1 MIIQR
6 SIFCILLL
14 FANAVFALDLEL
26 TQGINSALPVG
37 IDNFGPDGHGAELS
51 KQIKQDLSLSGE
63 FRIIN
68 RPSGSDVVWK
78 SAGADSVVLGKV
90 ISIGNNRYEVKVTL
104 VDVVAHNRLLLS
116 KIFRVSAQEL
126 RPLAHH
132 LSDLIYE
139 KLTGVRGIFSTR
151 IAYVVVQNL
160 GDGLM
165 RESLEVADMDGNNP
179 QSLFSSSEPIMS
191 PAWSP
196 DGSKIAF
203 VSFERKKA
211 QIFVVS
217 VETGQRRLITDFA
230 GINGAPAWSIDGRQL
245 AVVLSKSGS
254 PKIYNVNLNNGQL
267 NQLTF
272 GNSIDTEPR
281 FAPDGRTLLFTS
293 NRGGSPQIYRLF
305 IADGRIERVTYT
317 GNYNARASYTADQK
331 RVVMLHREDSNFN
344 IAVQDGSTG
353 RVDTVTFAALDE
365 SPSLSPNGKLILYAT
380 RANNK
385 GILGI
390 VSIDGRIHMQLPSRA
405 GDVKEPAW
413 SPFLN

>member
-132 LSDLIYE
+132 LSDLIYV

-390 VSIDGRIHMQLPSRA
+390 V
-405 GDVKEPAW
+405 
-413 SPFLN
+413 